1 MLPQSGKG
9 LPASTSSQEANHL
22 AGQGARLSP
31 SKVTLESTGL
41 PNRKMNK
48 LQSQFRR
55 NLIGILK
62 AFFEERA
69 AALDIDMA
77 FLYGS
82 WAGGYPRKDSDVD
95 VALCFLPAP
104 SSEEALFDRLTD
116 ISLELSLRTKREVN
130 VIPIYD
136 DFRKPMLYY
145 NAVVLGLPLY
155 IKDFSRYADLK
166 NQSVF
171 QMEDF
176 GLFGIPWQIE
186 VARKHLKELQDA

>member
-1 MLPQSGKG
+1 MDK
-9 LPASTSSQEANHL
+9 SQL
-22 AGQGARLSP
+22 
-31 SKVTLESTGL
+31 K
-41 PNRKMNK
+41 
-48 LQSQFRR
+48 FRQ
-55 NLIGILK
+55 NLISILK
-62 AFFEERA
+62 AFFKEKA
-69 AALDIDMA
+69 PTLDVDMA

-95 VALCFLPAP
+95 VALFFLSQP
-104 SSEEALFDRLTD
+104 SSDEEVFGRLTD
-116 ISLELSLRTKREVN
+116 ISLELSLRTKREMN
-130 VIPIYD
+130 AISIFD
-136 DFRKPMLYY
+136 DFRKHMLYY

-176 GLFGIPWQIE
+176 SLFGISWQIE